1 MWSES
6 GMCSEKMN
14 DTWNR
19 LCRTKFYRYVSCNCM
34 CISVIFITEATRH
47 RILNLKHGDCS
58 MHCIRQKSTGWLSP
72 QNSSG
77 CSKIRVSFTNK
88 HHSKGPNM
96 PPAVVF
102 LSRGNFGFATLS
114 NRRVIRRIFWCEPQK
129 LLSYPI
135 RISWYKSTYGK
146 ILFYTTDSM
155 CYDVRVGW
163 YVVYDTYLPVCSL
176 FPRGK

>member
-1 MWSES
+1 
-6 GMCSEKMN
+6 MCECYY
-14 DTWNR
+14 TWNR

-34 CISVIFITEATRH
+34 CISVIFITAKTRN
-47 RILNLKHGDCS
+47 RILNLKNSDCS
-58 MHCIRQKSTGWLSP
+58 MHCIRQKSPGWLYW
-72 QNSSG
+72 QKSSG

-96 PPAVVF
+96 PPAVIL
-102 LSRGNFGFATLS
+102 LSGSNFGFATLS

-155 CYDVRVGW
+155 C
-163 YVVYDTYLPVCSL
+163 T
-176 FPRGK
+176 